1 MNIKFHEI
9 WHCVIFLSL
18 SRLNLQNWGIQF
30 LPISLGAQWSG
41 WAFFLFLVL
50 SFFVSFFLS
59 FFPSEPGIQSEGTE
73 LSTPFYHMS
82 LWTWNQ
88 NGNDLTNSY
97 AQWFR
102 TQLERFWFTVRCW
115 MTKFMCQST
124 CIRSISQ
131 RFHCHCSGSLLIVVF
146 VAVVFLSISSP
157 LALPWTFFW
166 LISMTSKGYS
176 GHCILF

>member
-1 MNIKFHEI
+1 MIIKRDIVHEKNSKNFEFI
-9 WHCVIFLSL
+9 PLPVFSIKSKFCLRTNLPLGDWRSQGVIVHP
-18 SRLNLQNWGIQF
+18 
-30 LPISLGAQWSG
+30 PIAQCC
-41 WAFFLFLVL
+41 LCRCI
-50 SFFVSFFLS
+50 VS
-59 FFPSEPGIQSEGTE
+59 PCTA
-73 LSTPFYHMS
+73 FYHMS

-157 LALPWTFFW
+157 LALSW
-166 LISMTSKGYS
+166 LISMTSKGYL
-176 GHCILF
+176 GHCILS